1 MCYFMK
7 KRLTAFALM
16 LCMAF
21 TSVPAFALEGEA
33 GTGVPGT
40 EVPGTEVPG
49 TEVPGTEIPEV
60 PEVVSASISL
70 QGDTQVYVG
79 QSMEV
84 KATIAG
90 LTAPVSGV
98 SAVWT
103 VNGQTV
109 KTETIPTMQN
119 GTKLSLAYT
128 VE

>member
-49 TEVPGTEIPEV
+49 TEIPEV

-79 QSMEV
+79 QSM
-84 KATIAG
+84 
-90 LTAPVSGV
+90 
-98 SAVWT
+98 
-103 VNGQTV
+103 
-109 KTETIPTMQN
+109 
-119 GTKLSLAYT
+119 
-128 VE
+128 

>member
-33 GTGVPGT
+33 GTG
-40 EVPGTEVPG
+40 VPGTEVPG

-119 GTKLSLAYT
+119 GTKLSLA
-128 VE
+128 